1 MDIMPQRD
9 CDFYGT
15 IYMAGEMTTV
25 FSDDFTEG
33 INCFKIL

>member
-1 MDIMPQRD
+1 MEIMPQRD

-33 INCFKIL
+33 INCC